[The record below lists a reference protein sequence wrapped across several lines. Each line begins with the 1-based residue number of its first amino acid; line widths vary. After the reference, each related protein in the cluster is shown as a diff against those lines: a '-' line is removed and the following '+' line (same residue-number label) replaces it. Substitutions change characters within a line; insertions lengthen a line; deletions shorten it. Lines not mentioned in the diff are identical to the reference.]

1 MNRVILKSKIH
12 RVTVTEAN
20 LDYEGS
26 LTVDKDLM
34 RAADLIPYE
43 QVHIF
48 NITNGHRFLTYV
60 IEGAGG
66 SGEICANGAAAHL
79 ARQGD
84 ALIIASFSSYS
95 EEERHEHIPRLVYVD
110 EKNTITCV
118 KPEIEPLNIDSDT
131 RFTS

>member
-1 MNRVILKSKIH
+1 MLKSKIH

-95 EEERHEHIPRLVYVD
+95 EEERHVHIPRLVYVD